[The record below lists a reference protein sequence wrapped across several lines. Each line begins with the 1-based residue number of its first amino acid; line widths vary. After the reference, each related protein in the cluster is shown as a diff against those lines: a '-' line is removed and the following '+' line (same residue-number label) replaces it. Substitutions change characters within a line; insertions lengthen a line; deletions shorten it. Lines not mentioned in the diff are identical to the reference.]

1 MVKNAIVGVVA
12 LAAVWAWA
20 EPGETGREAFL
31 KRQAYAEMQR
41 VSGQIDV
48 LQSSHDELVERVNRM
63 ESGKGEIGALK
74 NDIAAL
80 RAEIDGVRREMN
92 RMRQEIVADMTKKV
106 IEIVKANN
114 AAQPPAPPVR
124 PVVPS
129 RPSHNGPCRE
139 YVVQSGDTLSLI
151 AQAFA
156 TNVSTIKEM
165 NGLKNDNLRIGQKLL
180 VPKK

>member
-1 MVKNAIVGVVA
+1 MKKMILGVVI
-12 LAAVWAWA
+12 LAAAWAGA

-48 LQSSHDELVERVNRM
+48 LQSSHDELEARVARM
-63 ESGKGEIGALK
+63 EGGKGEVGALK
-74 NDIAAL
+74 SDISAL
-80 RAEIDGVRREMN
+80 RAEIEGLRREMN
-92 RMRQEIVADMTKKV
+92 RMRQDIMADVTKKV
-106 IEIVKANN
+106 VEIVRANN
-114 AAQPPAPPVR
+114 ASQPAARPQPTPRPAHV
-124 PVVPS
+124 
-129 RPSHNGPCRE
+129 GACRE

-165 NGLKNDNLRIGQKLL
+165 NGLKGDNLRIGQKLL